1 MKHHLV
7 QTAAITITTLLR
19 LQLFTVILQGP
30 SVLCTGQ
37 INALNGNVLEITT
50 PATFKS
56 LMVALISP
64 ISLGIG
70 SCLGLLFSYIRTI
83 VLMFRHWVMSD
94 SLWPHGLQH
103 ARLPC
108 PSLSPG
114 VCLNSCP
121 LSRCC
126 HTIISSSAIHLS
138 SCSQSFPASESL
150 PKLS

>member
-7 QTAAITITTLLR
+7 QIAAITVTTWLR
-19 LQLFTVILQGP
+19 LQLFIVIIQVP

-37 INALNGNVLEITT
+37 ISALNGNELEITT

-83 VLMFRHWVMSD
+83 LLMFSHWVVSD

-114 VCLNSCP
+114 VCSNSRP
-121 LSRCC
+121 LSWWC
-126 HTIISSSAIHLS
+126 HTIISSSATHLS
-138 SCSQSFPASESL
+138 SCSQSFPASESF
-150 PKLS
+150 PELS

>member
-7 QTAAITITTLLR
+7 QIAAITITTWLR
-19 LQLFTVILQGP
+19 LQLFAVILQGP

-37 INALNGNVLEITT
+37 ISALNVNVLEITT

-56 LMVALISP
+56 LMVAVISP
-64 ISLGIG
+64 VSLGKG
-70 SCLGLLFSYIRTI
+70 SCLGLLFSHIRTI
-83 VLMFRHWVMSD
+83 VLMFSHWVVSD
-94 SLWPHGLQH
+94 SLWPHGLQK

-121 LSRCC
+121 LSRWC
-126 HTIISSSAIHLS
+126 HTIISFSAIHLS
-138 SCSQSFPASESL
+138 SCPQSFPASESL